1 MDQVPGV
8 GARLKKFLGKMALR
22 IATGLGKMAVYL
34 VLFLISVLVSVLLSV
49 LASS

>member
-8 GARLKKFLGKMALR
+8 GARLKKFLASMAMR
-22 IATGLGKMAVYL
+22 IATALGKMAVYL

-49 LASS
+49 LASL